1 MWTQPIPTPD
11 ESECPDLFHRFK
23 PSLSIKQMNKKN
35 KLSDLSKQHRSLDR
49 VRRNALNP
57 AHVLR
62 LLKQPAG
69 VSRTAVRAA
78 DYMENAVILVKRSLE
93 RRQRRSVNATGAFVD
108 LFGGGPMHDGDH

>member
-1 MWTQPIPTPD
+1 M
-11 ESECPDLFHRFK
+11 H
-23 PSLSIKQMNKKN
+23 
-35 KLSDLSKQHRSLDR
+35 LSDFSTQRRSLDR

-78 DYMENAVILVKRSLE
+78 DYMDNAVILIKRSLE
-93 RRQRRSVNATGAFVD
+93 RRQKRSVNATGASVEGFFLEVCD
-108 LFGGGPMHDGDH
+108 